1 MEERQYKWWQGEGED
16 GESGRHCYRCH
27 QVGPVH
33 LETADDKTVVIRVLK
48 TVKSGW
54 WRWPHED
61 GRLLLLLLLR
71 LLVLLPPLLLLRS
84 LMFRLR
90 FYLLECFGFYFS
102 PPFPPPLAFSGFPA
116 VVMGG
121 LEMLCRVVKCTDDTM
136 SRRVMV
142 HCLYMEERKDSRGCF
157 QIVWFLQGEV
167 DPPRLFADGSS
178 SRDKEEEGDRR
189 KGEGRGEKERER
201 QRGRRCRFFKMFE
214 DSFKDRVYWSCK
226 RMEDRW
232 DSLTSFV
239 HQIWAHTHTKKHPI
253 N

>member
-1 MEERQYKWWQGEGED
+1 M
-16 GESGRHCYRCH
+16 
-27 QVGPVH
+27 
-33 LETADDKTVVIRVLK
+33 TT
-48 TVKSGW
+48 
-54 WRWPHED
+54 WRWPSPTSPPPPPPP
-61 GRLLLLLLLR
+61 RSTPPPPP
-71 LLVLLPPLLLLRS
+71 PPLLNVPFAFLFVR
-84 LMFRLR
+84 MFRVL
-90 FYLLECFGFYFS
+90 FFPSL
-102 PPFPPPLAFSGFPA
+102 PPPLAFSGFPA

-142 HCLYMEERKDSRGCF
+142 HCLYTEERKDSRGCF

-239 HQIWAHTHTKKHPI
+239 HQIWAQTHKKKHPI